1 MTGVL
6 QAWDTFKDEHSLCR
20 AHGNITETEMAYIM
34 SSASVVNVSS
44 KLGFFSSSVVIFK
57 FMQKQHSDCAK
68 QMG

>member
-1 MTGVL
+1 MKYKGPRVQSQEAGRVTGVL

-44 KLGFFSSSVVIFK
+44 KLGFFSFFCGYV
-57 FMQKQHSDCAK
+57 
-68 QMG
+68 